1 MVITATQ
8 VNELRTRTGAGLM
21 DCKGALVETQGNMD
35 AAADILRKKGAA
47 TRDKKAGREASE
59 GVVHSYI
66 HAGGKIGVLVELNC
80 ESDFVARNEAFTEL
94 ARDIAMHIAAA
105 NPRWI
110 KREEVPAEAVAK
122 EKDVIIG
129 QIAAQYEASVA
140 QAQEAG
146 RPAPA
151 PKPAAA
157 IEKIIEGKV
166 ASFFK
171 DNCLVDQG
179 FVKNPD
185 QTINDLLTAFVQKF
199 GENTFVGR
207 FVRFQIGA

>member
-1 MVITATQ
+1 MVISATM

-47 TRDKKAGREASE
+47 TRDKKSGREASE
-59 GVVHSYI
+59 GIVHSYI
-66 HAGGKIGVLVELNC
+66 HAGSKIGVLVELNC

-105 NPRWI
+105 NPRWVTPD
-110 KREEVPAEAVAK
+110 EVPAEAIAK
-122 EKDVIIG
+122 EKDIIIG
-129 QIAAQYEASVA
+129 TVAAQYEAACA
-140 QAQEAG
+140 QALEAG

-166 ASFFK
+166 AAFLA
-171 DNCLVDQG
+171 DNCLVNQK

-185 QTINDLLTAFVQKF
+185 LTINDLLIAIVQKL
-199 GENTFVGR
+199 GENTRVGR
-207 FVRFQIGA
+207 FSRFQIGA

>member
-1 MVITATQ
+1 MVINAQ
-8 VNELRTRTGAGLM
+8 MVNELRTRTGAGLM

-59 GVVHSYI
+59 GLVVSYI
-66 HAGGKIGVLVELNC
+66 HAGSKIGVLVELNC
-80 ESDFVARNEAFTEL
+80 ESDFVARNEAFAEL

-105 NPRWI
+105 NPRWVTP
-110 KREEVPAEAVAK
+110 EEVPAEAIAK
-122 EKDVIIG
+122 EKEIILG
-129 QIAAQYEASVA
+129 QVAAQHEAAVA
-140 QAQEAG
+140 TALEYG
-146 RPAPA
+146 RPAPQ

-166 ASFFK
+166 AAFLA
-171 DNCLVDQG
+171 DNCLVNQK

-185 QTINDLLTAFVQKF
+185 VTINDLLIAIVQKL
-199 GENTFVGR
+199 GENTRVSR
-207 FVRFQIGA
+207 FTRFQIGA